1 MVKKLRNISRNLH
14 VASFVFENEY
24 FEAAA
29 WDRNIWEVTCGV
41 SKYFVRCFFSHLVF
55 CSVDSKE
62 LFCLLSFHQSEPT
75 CRTAVQERSD
85 KLRQIAVSL
94 RLIMVR

>member
-1 MVKKLRNISRNLH
+1 MAYPNVLL
-14 VASFVFENEY
+14 
-24 FEAAA
+24 
-29 WDRNIWEVTCGV
+29 D
-41 SKYFVRCFFSHLVF
+41 FFSHRVF

-62 LFCLLSFHQSEPT
+62 LFGLFSFHQSEPT